1 MADKLKASNYPEWDE
16 FISQARDSYIK
27 FDLEKLKKMYPN
39 KNIDEQ
45 FVRTYRKY
53 NLVKNKN
60 KFNEFYAS
68 YSKTPN
74 DEKEF
79 EVLLSRLERI
89 GNNKNITLNSFL
101 QNKNKLRTYVAD
113 KEIFHLLKTY
123 KQTFNITLNNT
134 SKSKLLNKRLSYV
147 QRQDLFLKIALTI
160 KKQQVYDKIKEII
173 KNANDLKTYEQKIS
187 NAVSSVELDMLL
199 IQAKGSNKKNTPAAT
214 AVGVAVGVAATGV
227 AAEKLKELLVIK
239 KSARSEVNKLQLPNK
254 NKQNFLNKINN
265 APNANATNTIVANA
279 KKSVNNAAQN
289 ATNMFQE
296 ILNNKGTNVNKQV
309 INDLKKQLSEDEKFK
324 SLNKSDQEK
333 ILKSLNNGK
342 TLNGAMKNINGILA
356 NNKVVANT
364 VKGITE
370 RVIKKAEA
378 ENEKVVAN
386 TVKGITNRMIKENKN
401 KLKELQIIRNSAK
414 KEIIKLQLPNN
425 KRTNL
430 ISKLNDAKNANQ
442 MNAISAQAKAESEKK
457 VAQEAERKA
466 LQEKKNKEEVSQV
479 VKGITN
485 KMIQNNRKELRN
497 MIQKANIDSKNK
509 NRFLAMS
516 KNSKISNTEIRKA
529 LNKKVTNVKSFKNS
543 KEAQEKRKQRAE
555 VKSSNEN
562 ANKATELFS
571 QMTQEP
577 KKAVNRLTEGEKK
590 NMQKQLNMAKPKER
604 GLSRLGKKKLNAR
617 TTIQGRTNL
626 NKNTLN
632 RYMKQVNNAKQAH
645 IISGVLKKLAKEKK
659 KALPEQ
665 IPLSNI
671 VPENVQTQING
682 GSKSRWSRI
691 GKAMTAGLALS
702 AGKKLPKQLPSKPG
716 SSTALAV
723 RNSSQ
728 AVATQG
734 VMETPKINSVPN
746 SKINTGKTPV
756 AFSTGNNGVKTSN
769 LSKKFTFSTN
779 KNAKPFMIKINKKVQ
794 KYLNGGKKPE
804 SIFRLVAREVHPN
817 KGGTKEEM
825 QYLQKIKKQMLE
837 GVGEA
842 MTPKKFLPKSNNK
855 SPSVISKA
863 LGGAMAPKKKNKNL
877 TKVLNKLSNKA
888 PKSKGYIEQTLN
900 TAKKAAVSVGLAA
913 TVGKAAKTFKN
924 SSKNKKT
931 LTRTQTLE
939 QAGAAGKKQVKARKG
954 LLSEVHLKYYKNQVK
969 KNNPGAKGRQ
979 LTKLLDELIW
989 QKIQNKSINDNAKN
1003 PNIAGKFAGR

>member
-1 MADKLKASNYPEWDE
+1 MTSQNSVGGWGDDIQRTEIGAKFADALIKDYLKGHSNTLNPKIQESN
-16 FISQARDSYIK
+16 ISIE
-27 FDLEKLKKMYPN
+27 LLKKYSSNRPVPMN
-39 KNIDEQ
+39 NSNINNH
-45 FVRTYRKY
+45 FT
-53 NLVKNKN
+53 
-60 KFNEFYAS
+60 
-68 YSKTPN
+68 
-74 DEKEF
+74 EKKIREY
-79 EVLLSRLERI
+79 LDLN
-89 GNNKNITLNSFL
+89 NNKRANNIGKKATVD
-101 QNKNKLRTYVAD
+101 TAA
-113 KEIFHLLKTY
+113 
-123 KQTFNITLNNT
+123 
-134 SKSKLLNKRLSYV
+134 
-147 QRQDLFLKIALTI
+147 AL
-160 KKQQVYDKIKEII
+160 
-173 KNANDLKTYEQKIS
+173 
-187 NAVSSVELDMLL
+187 
-199 IQAKGSNKKNTPAAT
+199 AT
-214 AVGVAVGVAATGV
+214 AA

-254 NKQNFLNKINN
+254 NKQNFLKKISN

-289 ATNMFQE
+289 ATNMFQK
-296 ILNNKGTNVNKQV
+296 ILNNKGTNV
-309 INDLKKQLSEDEKFK
+309 KKQLSGNEKFK
-324 SLNKSDQEK
+324 SLNKSNQEK

-342 TLNGAMKNINGILA
+342 TLNNAMKNINRILA
-356 NNKVVANT
+356 NKKVVANT

-497 MIQKANIDSKNK
+497 MIQKANIGSKNK

-590 NMQKQLNMAKPKER
+590 NMQKQFNMAKPKER

-665 IPLSNI
+665 IPLSKI

-682 GSKSRWSRI
+682 GSKSRWGRI

-817 KGGTKEEM
+817 KGGSNQQM
-825 QYLQKIKKQMLE
+825 QYLEKLIKPVLE
-837 GVGEA
+837 GVGKS
-842 MTPKKFLPKSNNK
+842 MTPKKFHKFLPKPNNK

-877 TKVLNKLSNKA
+877 TKVLNKA
-888 PKSKGYIEQTLN
+888 PKSKGYTD
-900 TAKKAAVSVGLAA
+900 KKAAVGVGLAA